1 MPVLKANR
9 RTFYSNA
16 ERPPTP
22 DLYVALCT
30 YICMPAE
37 IAGKMHRTDSSAF
50 MVFLYTYTVIHHA
63 LPLAY

>member
-1 MPVLKANR
+1 MPVLKAN

-22 DLYVALCT
+22 DLYVALRT
-30 YICMPAE
+30 YICVPAE
-37 IAGKMHRTDSSAF
+37 TADVMHRTDSSAF